1 MEDEMVDLL
10 FPNPIV
16 AAPAI
21 IHDNERFSVQ
31 WAALNTTKQSIQSFH
46 DRLVIRSV
54 PEGCPGSSD
63 QEHPVVFDSTV
74 DGADADFTEPD
85 LPAETIGPLMQPF
98 VGPFAAGSY
107 ELRVTLDSDM
117 GRGDETF
124 ICIDVQKS
132 D

>member
-1 MEDEMVDLL
+1 MSDLV

-16 AAPAI
+16 ADPAI

-31 WAALNTTKQSIQSFH
+31 WAAVNTTNQSIRSFH
-46 DRLVIRSV
+46 DHLVIRSV
-54 PEGCPGSSD
+54 PEGCPGSND
-63 QEHPVVFDSTV
+63 QEHPVVFDSAV
-74 DGADADFTEPD
+74 DGNDSDFTEPD
-85 LPAETIGPLMQPF
+85 LPAGATGPLMQPF

-107 ELRVTLDSDM
+107 ELRVTLDSEM